1 MNFDNLES
9 LKSLRNGFAQSDL
22 YRNNQ
27 TKMSLNGL
35 SSAEIADYLFNAKK
49 LNFSRISEEILISW
63 QKDLSP
69 KTIYLDKSMSIL
81 YGIGDDGV
89 EYISIRSNWFGRVKN
104 SQFNLSGFVRNEA
117 FWCGYCAVTDIL
129 PMDDLT
135 LGKIM
140 NSIVENKNTNKAN
153 LSSVFTCFND
163 YVQYCQKKYGES
175 PTYEVMSLG
184 GYDHAPTVTITISSP
199 DGIFIAEGSNKKN
212 AANEWAKNFK
222 V

>member
-1 MNFDNLES
+1 MNLES
-9 LKSLRNGFAQSDL
+9 LKSIRNEFAKSDL

-27 TKMSLNGL
+27 TKMSLNEL
-35 SSAEIADYLFNAKK
+35 SSAEIENYLFNGKK
-49 LNFSRISEEILISW
+49 INFSRISEELLISW
-63 QKDLSP
+63 QKEDCP
-69 KTIYLDKSMSIL
+69 KTIYRDKSMSIL
-81 YGIGDDGV
+81 YGIGAAGV

-104 SQFNLSGFVRNEA
+104 SQFNLNGFYRNEA
-117 FWCGYCAVTDIL
+117 FWCGYCAVSDIL

-184 GYDHAPTVTITISSP
+184 GYDHAPTVTIRISSP
-199 DGIFIAEGSNKKN
+199 DGFFTAKGSSKKV

-222 V
+222 I

>member
-1 MNFDNLES
+1 MNFDNLS
-9 LKSLRNGFAQSDL
+9 DLKSIRNEFAKSDL

-27 TKMSLNGL
+27 TKMSLNEL
-35 SSAEIADYLFNAKK
+35 SSAEIENYLFNGKK
-49 LNFSRISEEILISW
+49 INFNAVRESDFQSFKTERCGDEIY
-63 QKDLSP
+63 K
-69 KTIYLDKSMSIL
+69 DKSMQIL
-81 YGIGDDGV
+81 YGIDGV
-89 EYISIRSNWFGRVKN
+89 EYIFIRSNWFGRVKN
-104 SQFNLSGFVRNEA
+104 SQFNLKGFVRNEA

-184 GYDHAPTVTITISSP
+184 GYDHAPTVTIRISSP
-199 DGIFIAEGSNKKN
+199 DGFFTAKGSSKKV

-222 V
+222 I